1 MVQVQKQNVT
11 LSLSPVT
18 IQKARVLAAK
28 RSMSISSLLAEQLDA
43 LVGEDEVYES
53 ARRSA
58 RDLMEH
64 GLHLGGT
71 PALSRD
77 EIHAR

>member
-11 LSLSPVT
+11 VSLSTAT
-18 IQKARVLAAK
+18 IQKAKILAAK
-28 RSMSISSLLAEQLDA
+28 RSMSISSLLAEQLNA
-43 LVGEDEVYES
+43 LVGEDKAYE
-53 ARRSA
+53 AAHRSA
-58 RDLMEH
+58 QDLMES

>member
-1 MVQVQKQNVT
+1 MQKQKVT
-11 LSLSPVT
+11 PSLSPAT
-18 IQKARVLAAK
+18 IQKARALAAK
-28 RSMSISSLLAEQLDA
+28 RSMSISRLLAEQLNA
-43 LVGEDEVYES
+43 LVAEDEAYEL

-58 RDLMEH
+58 PDLMEH

>member
-43 LVGEDEVYES
+43 LVGEDEAYES

-58 RDLMEH
+58 
-64 GLHLGGT
+64 T
-71 PALSRD
+71 
-77 EIHAR
+77 